1 MGEGVS
7 HVSGFWEGCGLLV
20 HLIELMDRG
29 KYPQG
34 AHLVLAMTSLTLKSK
49 QVQKLLA
56 MAPSKGIRVKQLL
69 EREVAWKAWYAGRGG
84 GPNTWWL
91 LQASSE
97 TGNKL
102 VNAPIMLA
110 AASLVRVGRA
120 AKETAF
126 GATTGMLRTYST
138 SGVIAQLDQV
148 NT

>member
-29 KYPQG
+29 KYPPG

-84 GPNTWWL
+84 GPEYL
-91 LQASSE
+91 VASPSE
-97 TGNKL
+97 QRDRQQIGECAYYVGCCEPGKSRQGGERN
-102 VNAPIMLA
+102 
-110 AASLVRVGRA
+110 SLWGYHWHVAYVLNIWRDSP
-120 AKETAF
+120 T
-126 GATTGMLRTYST
+126 
-138 SGVIAQLDQV
+138 
-148 NT
+148 